1 MSIQHSQ
8 NKKTVKKMKIDED
21 VSGIAEY
28 KRCALLKY
36 CNENGIKTNN
46 LDKLSISNDFHLL
59 GLYFFCFIF
68 YNIYFF

>member
-46 LDKLSISNDFHLL
+46 LDKLSISNDFLLL
-59 GLYFFCFIF
+59 G
-68 YNIYFF
+68 